1 MIEPTPTPTPTP
13 APDLL
18 SRLQAG
24 ETVPVPHNVTD
35 LIDLAQ
41 AALRCPLV
49 AVGSDS
55 VRIEQNPP
63 EKGALT
69 PAFLA
74 SCLEATER
82 VVGRCV
88 SVSLAIDEGERV
100 LFGGDRQRLE
110 VAHAALLRQVL
121 NLLNLRFIVG
131 RAPYV

>member
-1 MIEPTPTPTPTP
+1 MELNPTPTP

-49 AVGSDS
+49 AVGPDS
-55 VRIEQNPP
+55 IRIEQNPP
-63 EKGALT
+63 DKGALT
-69 PAFLA
+69 PPFLA

-82 VVGRCV
+82 LIGRCV
-88 SVSLAIDEGERV
+88 SISLAVDEGERMM
-100 LFGGDRQRLE
+100 FGGDRQRLE
-110 VAHAALLRQVL
+110 DAHGALIRQVL
-121 NLLNLRFIVG
+121 NILNLRFLVG

>member
-1 MIEPTPTPTPTP
+1 MIEPTPTPTP

-24 ETVPVPHNVTD
+24 ETVLVPHGVSD

-49 AVGSDS
+49 AVGPDS

-131 RAPYV
+131 RASYV

>member
-24 ETVPVPHNVTD
+24 ETVLVPHNVTD

-41 AALRCPLV
+41 AALRDPLV
-49 AVGSDS
+49 AVGPDS

-88 SVSLAIDEGERV
+88 SVSLSIDEGERV

-121 NLLNLRFIVG
+121 NQIG
-131 RAPYV
+131 RAHV